1 MKKIIAINAGP
12 RKGWNTDLM
21 IKEAARGAA
30 DNGARIVEYD
40 LYRLEKFTGCVSCFG
55 CKREATYGKC
65 IVNDGLAPVLED
77 IRTADGVIIGSP
89 NYLGDV
95 TAVCRRLYE
104 RLIFQHLTYNKEEFS
119 YNEHRT
125 PVLFIMTSNA
135 GRAMYE
141 QDAPYGKLLAGYKAN
156 FENFVGPCKVVVA
169 ANTLQ
174 VDDYSQYKWTMFD
187 PKAKHASRQENFPS
201 DLAAAYAAGRDMAK
215 D

>member
-1 MKKIIAINAGP
+1 MKKIVAINAGP

-21 IKEAARGAA
+21 VKEAARGAE
-30 DNGARIVEYD
+30 DNGAQIVEYD
-40 LYRLEKFTGCVSCFG
+40 LYRLEKFTGCISCFG

-65 IVNDGLAPVLED
+65 IVKDGLAPVLED

-141 QDAPYGKLLAGYKAN
+141 EDAPYGKLLAGYKAN
-156 FENFVGPCKVVVA
+156 IETFVGPCKVVVA
-169 ANTLQ
+169 GNTLQ
-174 VDDYSQYKWTMFD
+174 VNDYSQYKWTMFD
-187 PKAKHASRQENFPS
+187 PEAKKRSREENFPS